1 MTNQSPD
8 PAILEF
14 VQQVIRLGSA
24 YDMDGMERL
33 YTPDQSLLFI
43 DKQGDVVRSD
53 RAAMLAEF
61 RARRDAGEP
70 PLSTEH
76 RLLHVEQQ
84 DDQATVLLY
93 PRMSPVAQAALY
105 ELRLRKTAGAV
116 GRWPARP
123 SCRGQTWPSQAT
135 SCRRGPAR
143 PDQDRERAGS
153 LRFWLARPE
162 KGRQ

>member
-1 MTNQSPD
+1 MTIQTPD

-70 PLSTEH
+70 PLSTAH

-93 PRMSPVAQAALY
+93 RRMSPVAQAALY
-105 ELRLRKTAGAV
+105 ELRLRKDAG
-116 GRWPARP
+116 GRWQVAGETVLP
-123 SCRGQTWPSQAT
+123 WPN
-135 SCRRGPAR
+135 
-143 PDQDRERAGS
+143 
-153 LRFWLARPE
+153 LAETGDFLPPRTNAA
-162 KGRQ
+162 

>member
-1 MTNQSPD
+1 MSIQIPD
-8 PAILEF
+8 PAILAF

-43 DKQGDVVRSD
+43 DKQGAVVRSD

-61 RARRDAGEP
+61 QARRDAGEA

-84 DDQATVLLY
+84 DDDATVLLY
-93 PRMSPVAQAALY
+93 RRMSPVAQPALY
-105 ELRLRKTAGAV
+105 ELRLRKAAV
-116 GRWPARP
+116 GWQVAGETVLPWPNLAEAGDFLP
-123 SCRGQTWPSQAT
+123 P
-135 SCRRGPAR
+135 
-143 PDQDRERAGS
+143 RAN
-153 LRFWLARPE
+153 AA
-162 KGRQ
+162 

>member
-1 MTNQSPD
+1 MTIQTPD

-93 PRMSPVAQAALY
+93 RRMSPVAQAALY
-105 ELRLRKTAGAV
+105 ELRLRKDAGDLWQVAGETV
-116 GRWPARP
+116 LPWPN
-123 SCRGQTWPSQAT
+123 
-135 SCRRGPAR
+135 
-143 PDQDRERAGS
+143 
-153 LRFWLARPE
+153 LAETGDFLPPRTNAA
-162 KGRQ
+162 